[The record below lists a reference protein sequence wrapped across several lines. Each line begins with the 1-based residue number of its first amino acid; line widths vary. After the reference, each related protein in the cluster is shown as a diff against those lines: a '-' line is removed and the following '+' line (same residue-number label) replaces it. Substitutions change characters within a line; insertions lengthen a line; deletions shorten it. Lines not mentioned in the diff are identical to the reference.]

1 MWKVRYYV
9 PLVGFIVPT
18 LVIGY
23 GFVIPCSC
31 IAGVNE
37 LSVGFG
43 STVFGAV
50 LTYVAG
56 IRAAT
61 VATCPARAPFR
72 VRLARY
78 LNRQA
83 SHPRGSFGRLLGLI
97 WTFEH
102 RGTNRQTLELL
113 EIAPA
118 DRVLEV
124 GSGPGFG
131 LREAARKATSGHVT
145 GLDVSRVMVAAAR
158 RRNRCAGRAGRVEVS
173 LISEDDLG
181 LPAASVDRA
190 FSVHCIYFWKD
201 PVHTLEQIARA
212 LRPGGRLVLSFRAD
226 SPDLPTRFRD
236 ETYRFYTPAQVQ
248 SMLIAAGFANTRV
261 VAAPEGESSI
271 VWLTA
276 EGPTDGNHGE
286 SAHSRGSPSR

>member
-9 PLVGFIVPT
+9 PLIGFIVPT

-37 LSVGFG
+37 LGVGFG

-61 VATCPARAPFR
+61 GTTCPTRAPWR
-72 VRLARY
+72 LRLARY

-83 SHPRGSFGRLLGLI
+83 SHPRGFFGRLLGLI

-102 RGTNRQTLELL
+102 RRTNRETLELL
-113 EIAPA
+113 EIAPT

-124 GSGPGFG
+124 GSGPGWG

-145 GLDVSRVMVAAAR
+145 GLDVSQVMVAAAR
-158 RRNRCAGRAGRVEVS
+158 RRNRCAVRAGRVDVAPVS
-173 LISEDDLG
+173 DDDLQ
-181 LPAASVDRA
+181 LTAASFDRA
-190 FSVHCIYFWKD
+190 FSIHCIYFWKD
-201 PVHTLEQIARA
+201 PVHTLKQLARA
-212 LRPGGRLVLSFRAD
+212 LRPGGRLVLTFRAD
-226 SPDLPTRFRD
+226 SPDLPARFRD

-248 SMLIAAGFANTRV
+248 SMLTSAGFANSIV
-261 VAAPEGESSI
+261 VAAPRRERSVVS
-271 VWLTA
+271 VTA
-276 EGPTDGNHGE
+276 ERPTDSHNSG
-286 SAHSRGSPSR
+286 PSYPPVFRS

>member
-1 MWKVRYYV
+1 MMWKVRYYV
-9 PLVGFIVPT
+9 PLIGFIVPT

-31 IAGVNE
+31 IAGVNQ

-61 VATCPARAPFR
+61 VATCPTSAPWR

-83 SHPRGSFGRLLGLI
+83 SHPRGWFGRLLGLI
-97 WTFEH
+97 WTVEH
-102 RGTNRQTLELL
+102 RRINRETLELL
-113 EIAPA
+113 EIAPT

-124 GSGPGFG
+124 GSGPGWG
-131 LREAARKATSGHVT
+131 LREAARKAENGHVT
-145 GLDVSRVMVAAAR
+145 GLDVSQVMVATAR
-158 RRNRCAGRAGRVEVS
+158 RRNRCAIRAGRVDVS
-173 LISEDDLG
+173 LVTEDDLG
-181 LPAASVDRA
+181 LPTASVDRA
-190 FSVHCIYFWKD
+190 FSIHCIYFWKD
-201 PVHTLEQIARA
+201 AAHTLKQIADA
-212 LRPGGRLVLSFRAD
+212 LRPGGRLVITFRPE
-226 SPDLPTRFRD
+226 SPDLPARFRD

-248 SMLIAAGFANTRV
+248 SMLISAGFASTRV
-261 VAAPEGESSI
+261 VTAPEGEGSV
-271 VWLTA
+271 VWVTA
-276 EGPTDGNHGE
+276 EAVH
-286 SAHSRGSPSR
+286 